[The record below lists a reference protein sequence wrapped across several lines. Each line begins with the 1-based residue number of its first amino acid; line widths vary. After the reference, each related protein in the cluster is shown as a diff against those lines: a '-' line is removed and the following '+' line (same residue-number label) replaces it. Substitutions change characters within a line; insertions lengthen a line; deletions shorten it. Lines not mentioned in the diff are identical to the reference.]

1 LTSGG
6 RHSSWFLAFECA
18 LAALAKMNM
27 SSSYKLAKLSGKDFE
42 VQPVPASLINSV
54 RSKFTNNYFGLP
66 PYSVAQSAES
76 LAYKS
81 RAPLDNEVYDDA
93 DEHTKDVL
101 SAASNDKTDT
111 NTKKNFQSS
120 IDLPADGNY
129 TAQRKVARAL
139 LTMVSNDVM
148 IKHFLFK
155 GGLDAVL
162 KLIQES
168 KDLEVLQICANCL
181 CQVKLIDN
189 RCL

>member
-1 LTSGG
+1 
-6 RHSSWFLAFECA
+6 
-18 LAALAKMNM
+18 MNM
-27 SSSYKLAKLSGKDFE
+27 TSAYKVAKLSGKDFAVE
-42 VQPVPASLINSV
+42 PIPTSLLNSV
-54 RSKFTNNYFGLP
+54 RSKFTQNYFGLP

-81 RAPLDNEVYDDA
+81 RAPLDNEVYDDDA
-93 DEHTKDVL
+93 DEHTKDL
-101 SAASNDKTDT
+101 PSASNDKTDT
-111 NTKKNFQSS
+111 NTKKNMQNS

-181 CQVKLIDN
+181 CQVFCILLIAILFVCKLN
-189 RCL
+189 TNVM

>member
-1 LTSGG
+1 
-6 RHSSWFLAFECA
+6 
-18 LAALAKMNM
+18 MNM
-27 SSSYKLAKLSGKDFE
+27 TSAYKVAKLSGKDFVVE
-42 VQPVPASLINSV
+42 PVPAALVNSV
-54 RSKFTNNYFGLP
+54 RSKFVNNYFGLP

-81 RAPLDNEVYDDA
+81 RAPLDSNLYEDDA
-93 DEHTKDVL
+93 DHTNKQALTNND
-101 SAASNDKTDT
+101 SADT
-111 NTKKNFQSS
+111 STKKNLHNS
-120 IDLPADGNY
+120 IDDLPADGNY

-162 KLIQES
+162 KLVHES

-181 CQVKLIDN
+181 TQVSICVSPFLLTVQ
-189 RCL
+189 REQ

>member
-1 LTSGG
+1 
-6 RHSSWFLAFECA
+6 
-18 LAALAKMNM
+18 MNM
-27 SSSYKLAKLSGKDFE
+27 TSSYKLAKLSGKEFVAE
-42 VQPVPASLINSV
+42 ELPTALKSSV
-54 RSKFTNNYFGLP
+54 RSKFTHNYFGLP

-81 RAPLDNEVYDDA
+81 RAPLDSTMYDDVD
-93 DEHTKDVL
+93 DEH
-101 SAASNDKTDT
+101 AAHQHASNNDKTDT
-111 NTKKNFQSS
+111 TTKKSLQSS

-168 KDLEVLQICANCL
+168 KDLEVLQICASCL
-181 CQVKLIDN
+181 TQVSID
-189 RCL
+189 LHK

>member
-1 LTSGG
+1 
-6 RHSSWFLAFECA
+6 
-18 LAALAKMNM
+18 MNM
-27 SSSYKLAKLSGKDFE
+27 TSQYKAAKLSGKDF
-42 VQPVPASLINSV
+42 VPVPVPAALKNSV
-54 RSKFTNNYFGLP
+54 RSKFTQNYFGLP

-81 RAPLDNEVYDDA
+81 RAPLDNEIYNDDGEDHSA
-93 DEHTKDVL
+93 HHHLL
-101 SAASNDKTDT
+101 SNEKTDT
-111 NTKKNFQSS
+111 TAKKNMTSS
-120 IDLPADGNY
+120 IDLPSDGNF

-168 KDLEVLQICANCL
+168 KFASNECNAEL
-181 CQVKLIDN
+181 
-189 RCL
+189 